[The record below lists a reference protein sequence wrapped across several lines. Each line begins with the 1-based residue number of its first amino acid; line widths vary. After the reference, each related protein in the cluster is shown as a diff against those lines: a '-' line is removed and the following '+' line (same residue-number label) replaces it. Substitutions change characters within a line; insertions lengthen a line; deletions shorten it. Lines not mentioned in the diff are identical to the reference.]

1 MKNLLKKAFPWL
13 GIILYLSD
21 VVLDIKVGVGY
32 IQNCHYNYG
41 ISVLAFFCL
50 PGLLCGGFFSLAI
63 IGQDILKNKY
73 GYDVGH
79 GEKILL
85 FLVGTFLGPIMLI
98 PGTVYLLV
106 KTAINPSSDDDNGSA
121 KV

>member
-1 MKNLLKKAFPWL
+1 MFKHPVV
-13 GIILYLSD
+13 SD
-21 VVLDIKVGVGY
+21 IGVGVGY

-85 FLVGTFLGPIMLI
+85 FLMGTFLGPVILI

-106 KTAINPSSDDDNGSA
+106 KTAINSSFDDDNGSA